1 MNNKIKKLQAE
12 RSRNDEK
19 IADLRTRN
27 SEIDKQI
34 TELENLDIVGIVR
47 SMGVTPEQ
55 LAAIIQA
62 SKTAAPVST
71 EKEVES
77 YEEN

>member
-1 MNNKIKKLQAE
+1 MNSKIKKLQAE
-12 RSRNDEK
+12 RSKNEEK
-19 IADLRTRN
+19 IARLRARN

-34 TELENLDIVGIVR
+34 MELENLDIVGIVR

-62 SKTAAPVST
+62 SRGSVL
-71 EKEVES
+71 EGKEEES
-77 YEEN
+77 HEEN

>member
-1 MNNKIKKLQAE
+1 MNSKIKKLQAE
-12 RSRNDEK
+12 RSRNEEK
-19 IADLRTRN
+19 IADLRSRN

-55 LAAIIQA
+55 LAAIIRA
-62 SKTAAPVST
+62 SKDAAVSA
-71 EKEVES
+71 EKEVEPH
-77 YEEN
+77 EEN

>member
-1 MNNKIKKLQAE
+1 MNSKIKKLQAE
-12 RSRNDEK
+12 RSRNEEK
-19 IADLRTRN
+19 IADLRSRN

-55 LAAIIQA
+55 LAAIIRA
-62 SKTAAPVST
+62 SKDAAVPA
-71 EKEVES
+71 EKEVEPH
-77 YEEN
+77 EEN

>member
-47 SMGVTPEQ
+47 SMGVTPDH

-62 SKTAAPVST
+62 SKTDATVRT
-71 EKEVES
+71 EKYCES
-77 YEEN
+77 Y